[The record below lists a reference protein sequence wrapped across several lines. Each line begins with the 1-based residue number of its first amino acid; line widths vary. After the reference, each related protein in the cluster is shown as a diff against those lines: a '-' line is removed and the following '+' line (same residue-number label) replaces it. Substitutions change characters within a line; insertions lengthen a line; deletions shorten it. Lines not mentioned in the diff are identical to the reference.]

1 MRNNNRQW
9 ILKKRPVGDISKD
22 DLELIESNIPEPKDG
37 EALLQNV
44 YLSLDPTNRIW
55 MSDMDQYM
63 PPVEINEVMRGG
75 VVGKIVKSNHS
86 SLPEGSF
93 VSSFTCGWQ
102 DYCLVKPDEVNILPN
117 NLPLPLTA
125 YMSAAGLT
133 GFTAYFGFLSITNPK
148 EGETVVVSTAAGAV
162 GSIVGQLAKMKGCKV
177 VGITGSDE
185 KCKWLLNELHFDNA
199 INYKTADV
207 LEELKIACP
216 EGIDIF
222 FDNTGG
228 IILDSVLKLINL
240 NARISVCGLIS
251 TYNSKEPVPGPYNYG
266 NILMKR
272 ARVEGFIVSDY
283 AEEFP
288 EALNDLSKW
297 IVDGKI
303 KYNVDEQIGLENALI
318 ALDRLFTGENTGKLI
333 LKVSEEN

>member
-1 MRNNNRQW
+1 MRNSNRQW
-9 ILKKRPVGDISKD
+9 ILKKRPIGDISKD
-22 DLELIESNIPEPKDG
+22 DLELVGTNVPEPKTG

-55 MSDMDQYM
+55 MSDIDQYM
-63 PPVEINEVMRGG
+63 PPVEIGEVMRGG
-75 VVGKIVKSNHS
+75 VVGKIIKSNHP
-86 SLPEGSF
+86 SLDEGSF
-93 VSSFTCGWQ
+93 VSSFSCGWQ
-102 DYCLVKPDEVNILPN
+102 DYCLVKPEDVSVLPDS
-117 NLPLPLTA
+117 LPLPLTA

-177 VGITGSDE
+177 IGLTGSE
-185 KCKWLLNELHFDNA
+185 KKCKWLLEELNFDSA
-199 INYKTADV
+199 INYKTKDV
-207 LEELKIACP
+207 LGELNAACP
-216 EGIDIF
+216 EGIDIY

-228 IILDSVLKLINL
+228 LILDAVLKIINL

-272 ARVEGFIVSDY
+272 AKVEGFIVSDF

-288 EALNDLSKW
+288 KALEDLSNW
-297 IVDGKI
+297 ILEGKI
-303 KYNVDEQIGLENALI
+303 KYSVDVQKGLENALE
-318 ALDRLFTGENTGKLI
+318 ALDRLFTGKNTGKLI
-333 LKVSEEN
+333 LEVSKE